1 MEEPFKLTVEEFEK
15 FINYI
20 ETEKPT
26 LSVKHGVLGKKDSY
40 QLNQLLTF
48 KNNVNTPNST
58 QDRYQT
64 INLIYQLAL
73 NGKLFYKGSNE
84 KGKPALIETDI
95 MRSFQS
101 LNLYEKYVYL
111 QQTYWTHFDLH
122 KMFEGEI
129 LLGSIYN
136 LFVLLSSAKPNEK
149 ITKDIDT
156 GINSIRCFF
165 DGFGIFFHHLRFFG
179 IGQIV
184 EIPNI
189 RSRYDDCIEAFI
201 PNEFG
206 IKLSNLI
213 LHQILMKNFSKI
225 ISDGNIVQMLLSRH
239 SIKIEKPFDIFKNI
253 FPKNLVQNTVIS
265 EEKIN
270 RSGVYTFKV
279 SLSRNCWRK
288 ITTSHQ
294 HTLSDLHFAIQDS
307 FEFDNDHLYAFCFN
321 GNIRTGEAIFPI
333 DTEEYQERNTEE
345 TTIED
350 LCLYKGQKFIYL
362 FDFGDNWEFSITL
375 EKIEKEIS
383 HPATPIEINRKG
395 ESPEQ
400 YPDWE

>member
-1 MEEPFKLTVEEFEK
+1 MHH
-15 FINYI
+15 FIDF
-20 ETEKPT
+20 
-26 LSVKHGVLGKKDSY
+26 G
-40 QLNQLLTF
+40 
-48 KNNVNTPNST
+48 
-58 QDRYQT
+58 
-64 INLIYQLAL
+64 
-73 NGKLFYKGSNE
+73 
-84 KGKPALIETDI
+84 
-95 MRSFQS
+95 
-101 LNLYEKYVYL
+101 
-111 QQTYWTHFDLH
+111 WTAQCGF
-122 KMFEGEI
+122 
-129 LLGSIYN
+129 
-136 LFVLLSSAKPNEK
+136 
-149 ITKDIDT
+149 
-156 GINSIRCFF
+156 CFF
-165 DGFGIFFHHLRFFG
+165 DVFGIFFHHLRFFG